1 MVWNLT
7 KFDLLQYW
15 PFKIEIQ
22 KKILKMLVT
31 KIFYDWE
38 IFTLRFDEKKLSKVV
53 DYLREWYWKLNSN
66 NEFIVNLKHRAKQ
79 NNLLFYR

>member
-22 KKILKMLVT
+22 KKIWKMLVT

-53 DYLREWYWKLNSN
+53 DYLREWYWKLNSE
-66 NEFIVNLKHRAKQ
+66 NEFVVNLKHRAKQ
-79 NNLLFYR
+79 NHLLFYR